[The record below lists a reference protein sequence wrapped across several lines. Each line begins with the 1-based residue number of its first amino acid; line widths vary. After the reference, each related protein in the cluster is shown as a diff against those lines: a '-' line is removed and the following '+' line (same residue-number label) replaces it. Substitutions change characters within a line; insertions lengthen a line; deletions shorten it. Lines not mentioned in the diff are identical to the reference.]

1 MRTVVVA
8 AAAAVVVVGGG
19 GGAGRDGAGGG
30 GSGGS
35 DNGGEWNN
43 DLSTTKIEMNRSMVA
58 KSMSLCCED
67 VDGDFPGHSG
77 WWRESECRFGLGCV
91 NESWRVGS
99 PKRDENKIC
108 GSASSTCQNSTNTEK
123 YTLEKIVCLFCLFC
137 LFFLDCSLIIIYFVV
152 CT

>member
-8 AAAAVVVVGGG
+8 AAAAAAVVVVVGGG

-30 GSGGS
+30 GGGGSGS

-77 WWRESECRFGLGCV
+77 WWRQSECRFGLGCV

-108 GSASSTCQNSTNTEK
+108 GSASSTCQNSTNT
-123 YTLEKIVCLFCLFC
+123 
-137 LFFLDCSLIIIYFVV
+137 
-152 CT
+152 

>member
-8 AAAAVVVVGGG
+8 AAAAVVVVVVGGGG

-91 NESWRVGS
+91 NESWRVAGRR
-99 PKRDENKIC
+99 KETKIR
-108 GSASSTCQNSTNTEK
+108 SVVQLRAHAKIQQIRKNTLWK
-123 YTLEKIVCLFCLFC
+123 KLYVCFVCF
-137 LFFLDCSLIIIYFVV
+137 LFF
-152 CT
+152 